1 MKTFSKI
8 SNVILWSVIS
18 AAFIGPG
25 TITTAITAGS
35 LFQIQL
41 MWAVGFATLACIF
54 LQEVSARITIASGLT
69 FGQTLARKYGN
80 DKSAWIKWMVALPVL
95 LGCAAYEAGNI
106 LGAVSGMALL
116 MPGNGKIYT
125 LIITVIAGFVLW
137 RGGSRAISLIMT
149 ALVGMMGIAFLI
161 LAFQTQFSFSDLFFA
176 AVVPKLPQGSEWIAL
191 ALLGTT
197 IVPYNIF
204 IGSAIS
210 KGHTIPLMRVGLSIS
225 VIIGGLITC
234 WIMIAGSL
242 TNGFSTFAELAANLQ
257 DKLGVVGAWALGV
270 GLFAAGFSSSITS
283 PYAASLIASTVLGSK
298 DIRMVRGVW
307 MLVLLT
313 GFIFGFSGVKPI
325 PVILAVQALNGFVLP
340 LLTYFLILLVNDRLV
355 IPPVNQHG
363 IVYNLILISIFGVT
377 LLIGLNNV
385 DKAITTGFQLASNH
399 FEIVLIV
406 TAIALAHIGVQLWKI
421 KRI

>member
-1 MKTFSKI
+1 MKPSGKI
-8 SNVILWSVIS
+8 SNVVLWSVIS

-41 MWAVGFATLACIF
+41 IWAVVFATLACIL

-69 FGQTLARKYGN
+69 FGQVLAKRYGN
-80 DKSAWIKWMVALPVL
+80 AGAWIKWTVALPVL

-106 LGAVSGMALL
+106 LGAVSGISLL
-116 MPGNGKIYT
+116 AEGDGQIYT
-125 LIITVIAGFVLW
+125 VIITVAVGLVLW
-137 RGGSRAISLIMT
+137 RGGSRTISLIMT
-149 ALVGMMGIAFLI
+149 ALVGMMGIAFLV
-161 LAFQTQFSFSDLFFA
+161 LAFQTHFSFSELFRA
-176 AVVPKLPQGSEWIAL
+176 AVIPELPQGSEWIAL

-210 KGHTIPLMRVGLSIS
+210 KGHTIPLMRVGLTIS
-225 VIIGGLITC
+225 VVIGGLITC

-242 TNGFSTFAELAANLQ
+242 TTGFSTFAELATSLQ
-257 DKLGVVGAWALGV
+257 DQLGVAGGWALGI

-283 PYAASLIASTVLGSK
+283 PYAASLIASTVLESK
-298 DIRMVRGVW
+298 NIRVTRGVW
-307 MLVLLT
+307 MLVLLI

-325 PVILAVQALNGFVLP
+325 PVILTVQALNGFVLP
-340 LLTYFLILLVNDRLV
+340 LLTYFLILLVNDRKV
-355 IPPVNQHG
+355 IPTANQHG
-363 IVYNLILISIFGVT
+363 LVYNLFLLSIFGIT

-385 DKAITTGFQLASNH
+385 DKAITGGFQLSTDH
-399 FEIVLIV
+399 FEVVLIV
-406 TAIALAHIGVQLWKI
+406 TGVTLAYMGLELWKI
-421 KRI
+421 KKAG